1 MATRPAKANEQP
13 PIIFFDGMCGLC
25 NGFVDFLIRAD
36 KAQVFRFSPLQ
47 GEAAGRVLG
56 TTGEYSLDSVVLV
69 EGDRVSSKSTAALRI
84 FRRLGGI
91 WSLLWAL
98 RWVPLPVRDGI
109 YEWIARNRYRLF
121 GEKETCRIPSPE
133 ERTRFLD

>member
-1 MATRPAKANEQP
+1 MPTRPAKGNEQP

-36 KAQVFRFSPLQ
+36 KVQVFRFSPLQ

-56 TTGEYSLDSVVLV
+56 TTGKYSLDSVVLV

-121 GEKETCRIPSPE
+121 GKKATCRIPSPE